1 MIPIGFSAFLRVEKD
16 GKAVYL
22 FQFLACRMQIYVDC
36 RKKTVVMNIL
46 KMDRAMGKETSYGK
60 KTKQYHAN
68 GCNAISDEWI
78 IMYN

>member
-1 MIPIGFSAFLRVEKD
+1 
-16 GKAVYL
+16 
-22 FQFLACRMQIYVDC
+22 MQIYVDC

>member
-1 MIPIGFSAFLRVEKD
+1 
-16 GKAVYL
+16 
-22 FQFLACRMQIYVDC
+22 
-36 RKKTVVMNIL
+36 MNIL

-78 IMYN
+78 IMYNWETKEYAQAIVCIG